1 MTINLINEL
10 NLNPNKLLNISIEH
24 QLRALANKYV
34 DYYIANSDLVGH
46 DMYCELAYNRLVNLV
61 NENKVN
67 LKILLN
73 SFPYMY
79 MTPEE
84 ARLLVTARQD
94 PMRREEVTTYI
105 LLFYAPIITKAIKN
119 MNIRDI
125 HQDYQDAFNLL
136 FIKLLEIFDDDDLT
150 KHMGGVCI
158 SYISRVFTAKL
169 VDYIGST
176 ELISVNK
183 NIASMLAILRKYN
196 TEELFKLSPDQIKKT
211 LIEDGH
217 LSFANFSTDKINN
230 LIRCYLINSQY
241 FKNSKDINDLSE
253 YYEIEDNLD
262 YNELILNNFFYEEII
277 DELAIEYQLDVNIV
291 KYIIAEAIIH
301 LNAKKTFGKKNN
313 FFEKIST
320 NTKIETKKIKSI
332 IKDFAKSLRSE
343 RS

>member
-1 MTINLINEL
+1 MKINLIDEL
-10 NLNPNKLLNISIEH
+10 KLSPNKLLNISIEH
-24 QLRALANKYV
+24 QLHALANKYV
-34 DYYIANSDLVGH
+34 DYYIANSELVGH
-46 DMYCELAYNRLVNLV
+46 DMYCELAYNRLVNLT

-73 SFPYMY
+73 SFPYLH

-94 PMRREEVTTYI
+94 PMCREEVTTYI

-119 MNIRDI
+119 MNIHNI

-136 FIKLLEIFDDDDLT
+136 FIKLLEIFDEDDLS
-150 KHMGGVCI
+150 KHTGGVCI

-176 ELISVNK
+176 ELISIHK

-196 TEELFKLSPDQIKKT
+196 TEELFKLPPDQIKKT
-211 LIEDGH
+211 LIKDGH
-217 LSFANFSTDKINN
+217 LSFSNFSTDKINN
-230 LIRCYLINSQY
+230 LIRCYLVNSQH

-253 YYEIEDNLD
+253 YYELEDTSD
-262 YNELILNNFFYEEII
+262 YNELSLNNVFYEEII
-277 DELAIEYQLDVNIV
+277 DELAIEYHLNVNII

-313 FFEKIST
+313 FFEKISA

-332 IKDFAKSLRSE
+332 IKDFATSLRSG